1 MKRKI
6 LTLIVLVML
15 LCLPLKAPAEEHTFA
30 AGSFI
35 IPMDSFYQPEADGGV
50 LEAYGLVYYLLNHKD
65 TNGEHD
71 ITVYWVIN
79 QTKTAIDGIDLEI
92 EVDAATL
99 EDLNKESV
107 VKLYNSADGTTSVL
121 SQYKTYDGGDDD
133 SNVRVSYS
141 GGVFIVEA
149 EDVANAKAIINPSDW
164 LKVEV
169 HEAQVPFSAPV
180 FREMI
185 GTPPKIALM
194 NNDEDKTKG
203 NAQILEA
210 YLRLAGL
217 CTDTYEVVTPN
228 EIRDGKLRTAGYD
241 FLWAP
246 HWTGYDKHDAD
257 GNGNGTPDVEDIVT
271 EIKLFLESGKGMLAE
286 CASIETFEH
295 SENGHFLSTKGFGH
309 NQGTNDETRVI
320 YNDVTGPNV
329 QVGDFEYDPEG
340 GHLHNWRPYHSGDN
354 YNFDVS
360 PDVTGGD
367 SAYVTAVTRFTVDDT
382 NDNSAVDD
390 TDWDYYVGG
399 YAYGDTNNGYVVYLG
414 GHKYASCEGSIA
426 VEPQI
431 NVKPLDFEFKKD
443 VDKSDKVYTIT
454 FAVAY
459 NDGADKS
466 SGVTFTTDAD
476 FSDPAL
482 SIRSASYAWQP
493 SGSGTGEYYLTTS
506 AGDVTGIY
514 QPSVLTANDFAMT
527 AGTAGSLAAGKWAW
541 ADNDSLGYQ
550 TVYVRL
556 ADSTDP
562 DTKAAAYLE
571 AEYVGDP
578 LEIDLTTASVKR
590 KKLLGVTLRNNGS
603 SDITVNAIG
612 LLWSG
617 GGGDAGEQRIKKIT
631 DTTTDVRLY
640 DGEAN
645 TPFGLA
651 TAGFAIPALATTSA
665 GCTDNDDC
673 DWKNIAGVRYVLNTL
688 FNIKYQIQSREY
700 ARSAPIVKHPW
711 LYQGSFEYPS
721 YFGHFRR
728 YDVTMTAAEMDADW
742 DTADAGHIADAND
755 YNDNGRKVYTA
766 ELSAGTWTP
775 IPFDETKLLDLDDL
789 LDVTPG
795 GDTNDEL
802 AVITRVRG
810 KYWNSDNSQWV
821 ERANKLGGI
830 MHSAPAI
837 VDHNSR
843 TGSRDEVAYV
853 GDLYGMLHA
862 IETASGNE
870 KWAFI
875 PRNLLGKLK
884 NDRTDP
890 NATQDFAAVDGSP
903 AVKDVYYD
911 HDGNQGT
918 ADQWR
923 TILVSTE
930 GRGGNYVFALDV
942 TDPDNWSV
950 LWELTVEAILSYAGS
965 GGFSPGDTVTG
976 ETSGATGEVVADD
989 TENGELSLEATVGSF
1004 QNGETVFEDLDN
1016 DGTLDPNEDSVTV
1029 TQKVEMGHA
1038 YRASVNRVK
1047 WPVKDHKGD
1056 ITGYEQKLVVYVATG
1071 YLNIAED
1078 HGGINVFA
1086 FDLTTGDKLWH
1097 FSDQYVDA
1105 VNDIPGAVTLFD
1117 TTGDQFV
1124 DRVYVGD
1131 MNGRL
1136 WELDA
1141 MDGTNPHGTEDV
1153 EGVTKQIPLWNA
1165 GVGNPISVSPA
1176 IIRDSGHVVLIFG
1189 SGGADWAADDQ
1200 AYSIYAVDAT
1210 ELKETPTYA
1219 EGAGTLLWEQTLDE
1233 GEKVRSTPT
1242 IAAGRIYVATASGTM
1257 ESTDPG
1263 EDVAGSGYLY
1273 SLDLKTGDKA
1283 WTSDDNP
1290 EGRVD
1295 VGKGLSSV
1303 YVDRRHVYLTTINN
1317 EIRQIGDDD
1326 FTAGQANNVLLKAW
1340 REVW

>member
-1 MKRKI
+1 M
-6 LTLIVLVML
+6 
-15 LCLPLKAPAEEHTFA
+15 E
-30 AGSFI
+30 
-35 IPMDSFYQPEADGGV
+35 
-50 LEAYGLVYYLLNHKD
+50 
-65 TNGEHD
+65 
-71 ITVYWVIN
+71 ITDFTI
-79 QTKTAIDGIDLEI
+79 QA
-92 EVDAATL
+92 
-99 EDLNKESV
+99 
-107 VKLYNSADGTTSVL
+107 
-121 SQYKTYDGGDDD
+121 
-133 SNVRVSYS
+133 
-141 GGVFIVEA
+141 
-149 EDVANAKAIINPSDW
+149 
-164 LKVEV
+164 
-169 HEAQVPFSAPV
+169 HEA
-180 FREMI
+180 
-185 GTPPKIALM
+185 TP
-194 NNDEDKTKG
+194 
-203 NAQILEA
+203 
-210 YLRLAGL
+210 
-217 CTDTYEVVTPN
+217 
-228 EIRDGKLRTAGYD
+228 
-241 FLWAP
+241 
-246 HWTGYDKHDAD
+246 
-257 GNGNGTPDVEDIVT
+257 
-271 EIKLFLESGKGMLAE
+271 
-286 CASIETFEH
+286 
-295 SENGHFLSTKGFGH
+295 
-309 NQGTNDETRVI
+309 
-320 YNDVTGPNV
+320 
-329 QVGDFEYDPEG
+329 
-340 GHLHNWRPYHSGDN
+340 
-354 YNFDVS
+354 
-360 PDVTGGD
+360 
-367 SAYVTAVTRFTVDDT
+367 
-382 NDNSAVDD
+382 
-390 TDWDYYVGG
+390 
-399 YAYGDTNNGYVVYLG
+399 
-414 GHKYASCEGSIA
+414 
-426 VEPQI
+426 
-431 NVKPLDFEFKKD
+431 
-443 VDKSDKVYTIT
+443 
-454 FAVAY
+454 
-459 NDGADKS
+459 
-466 SGVTFTTDAD
+466 
-476 FSDPAL
+476 
-482 SIRSASYAWQP
+482 
-493 SGSGTGEYYLTTS
+493 
-506 AGDVTGIY
+506 
-514 QPSVLTANDFAMT
+514 
-527 AGTAGSLAAGKWAW
+527 
-541 ADNDSLGYQ
+541 
-550 TVYVRL
+550 
-556 ADSTDP
+556 
-562 DTKAAAYLE
+562 
-571 AEYVGDP
+571 
-578 LEIDLTTASVKR
+578 
-590 KKLLGVTLRNNGS
+590 
-603 SDITVNAIG
+603 
-612 LLWSG
+612 
-617 GGGDAGEQRIKKIT
+617 
-631 DTTTDVRLY
+631 
-640 DGEAN
+640 
-645 TPFGLA
+645 
-651 TAGFAIPALATTSA
+651 SA
-665 GCTDNDDC
+665 GCTNNDDC
-673 DWKNIAGVRYVLNTL
+673 EWTNIAGVRYVLNTL

-862 IETASGNE
+862 IETATGNE

-890 NATQDFAAVDGSP
+890 NAVQDFAAVDGSP
-903 AVKDVYYD
+903 AVKDVFYD

-950 LWELTVEAILSYAGS
+950 LWELTVEAILSYTGS
-965 GGFSPGDTVTG
+965 GGFTPGDTVTG
-976 ETSGATGEVVADD
+976 QDSGATGEVAADD
-989 TENGELSLEATVGSF
+989 TENGELSLTATVGAF
-1004 QNGETVFEDLDN
+1004 QNGETVFLDDDN
-1016 DGTLDPNEDSVTV
+1016 DGTLDDNEDNVTV
-1029 TQKVEMGHA
+1029 THKVEMGHA
-1038 YRASVNRVK
+1038 YRASVNRVR
-1047 WPVKDHKGD
+1047 WPEKDGD
-1056 ITGYEQKLVVYVATG
+1056 GNITGYELKWVVYVATG

-1097 FSDQYVDA
+1097 FSDQYVDS

-1141 MDGTNPHGTEDV
+1141 MDGTNPHGTVDV
-1153 EGVTKQIPLWNA
+1153 DGVTKQMPLWNA
-1165 GVGNPISVSPA
+1165 GVGKPISVSPA

-1210 ELKETPTYA
+1210 ELNETPTYA

-1233 GEKVRSTPT
+1233 GEKVWSTPT

-1257 ESTDPG
+1257 ESTNPG
-1263 EDVAGSGYLY
+1263 EDVAGAGYLY
-1273 SLDLKTGDKA
+1273 SLDLKSGDKA
-1283 WTSDDNP
+1283 WTSVDNP

>member
-1 MKRKI
+1 MKGKI
-6 LTLIVLVML
+6 RTLIILVMVF
-15 LCLPLKAPAEEHTFA
+15 CLPLTAPATEEHNFA
-30 AGSFI
+30 AGSLI
-35 IPMDSFYQPEADGGV
+35 IPMDSYYQPGDDGGV
-50 LEAYGLVYYLLNHKD
+50 MEAFGLVYYLLAHKD
-65 TNGEHD
+65 GDDESD
-71 ITVYWVIN
+71 IKIYWVIN
-79 QTKTAIDGIDLEI
+79 DQKTAIDGIDMTIADVSVSPVIAFYDHAGGTIDFENT
-92 EVDAATL
+92 DFTRPG
-99 EDLNKESV
+99 DNNK
-107 VKLYNSADGTTSVL
+107 KI
-121 SQYKTYDGGDDD
+121 
-133 SNVRVSYS
+133 SYA
-141 GGVFIVEA
+141 GGVFIVEE
-149 EDVANAKAIINPSDW
+149 EDAAAAKALIDSKDW
-164 LKVEV
+164 LKVKV
-169 HEAQVPFSAPV
+169 HQALTPFAAPV
-180 FREMI
+180 FREML

-217 CTDTYEVVTPN
+217 CTDTYEVVTPY
-228 EIRDGKLRTAGYD
+228 EIAGIAPDGSSMPSKLRTGGYD

-246 HWTGYDKHDAD
+246 HWTGYDKYD
-257 GNGNGTPDVEDIVT
+257 GDFDNDGTADVEEIVS
-271 EIKLFLESGKGMLAE
+271 EIKLFLESGKGLLAE

-295 SENGHFLSTKGFGH
+295 SVNGHFLSTKGFGH
-309 NQGTNDETRVI
+309 NEGTNDETRVI
-320 YNDVTGPNV
+320 YNDVTSANS
-329 QVGDFEYDPEG
+329 QIGDFAYEPEG
-340 GHLHNWRPYHSGDN
+340 GHLHNWRPYHSGDD
-354 YNFDVS
+354 YNFKDEEPDVS
-360 PDVTGGD
+360 GGD
-367 SAYVTAVTRFTVDDT
+367 SAYVSTVSRFTVDDT
-382 NDNSAVDD
+382 NDNGLVDD

-414 GHKYASCEGSIA
+414 GHKYAKCKGSIS
-426 VEPQI
+426 VQPEI
-431 NVKPLDFEFKKD
+431 NANPLQFEFAKD

-459 NDGADKS
+459 NDGADKNS
-466 SGVTFTTDAD
+466 QITFDTDDD
-476 FSDPAL
+476 FS
-482 SIRSASYAWQP
+482 
-493 SGSGTGEYYLTTS
+493 
-506 AGDVTGIY
+506 V
-514 QPSVLTANDFAMT
+514 
-527 AGTAGSLAAGKWAW
+527 AAK
-541 ADNDSLGYQ
+541 
-550 TVYVRL
+550 
-556 ADSTDP
+556 
-562 DTKAAAYLE
+562 
-571 AEYVGDP
+571 VGDP
-578 LEIDLTTASVKR
+578 LELDLTTASVNK
-590 KKLLGVTLRNNGS
+590 KKLIGLTLRNTGS
-603 SDITVNAIG
+603 VDITVTAIY
-612 LLWSG
+612 LVWSG
-617 GGGDAGEQRIKKIT
+617 GGGDAGDQRIKKIV
-631 DTTTDVRLY
+631 DTTTDVKLY
-640 DGEAN
+640 DSEAD

-651 TAGFAIPALATTSA
+651 TADFTVLAPEDTSA

-673 DWKNIAGVRYVLNTL
+673 EWENIAGVRYVLNTL
-688 FNIKYQIQSREY
+688 FNIKYQIQNKEY
-700 ARSAPIVKHPW
+700 ARSAPIVSHPY

-721 YFGHFRR
+721 YYGHFRK
-728 YDVTMTAAEMDADW
+728 YLVTTEYAEGAEKVAVW
-742 DTADAGHIADAND
+742 DTAAAGHITNANNNNTD
-755 YNDNGRKVYTA
+755 GRKLYTA
-766 ELSAGTWTP
+766 ELSGGDWSKINFDAGNLSNLSN
-775 IPFDETKLLDLDDL
+775 FLS
-789 LDVTPG
+789 VTPED
-795 GDTNDEL
+795 GDNDDEEN
-802 AVITRVRG
+802 VITRVRG
-810 KYWNSDNSQWV
+810 KDWDYDSSQWV

-1317 EIRQIGDDD
+1317 EIRQIGDDN